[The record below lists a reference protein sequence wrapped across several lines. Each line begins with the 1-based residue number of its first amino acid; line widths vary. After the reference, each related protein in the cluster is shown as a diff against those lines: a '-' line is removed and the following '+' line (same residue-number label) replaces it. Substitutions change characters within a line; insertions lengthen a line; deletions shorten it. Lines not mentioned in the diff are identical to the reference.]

1 MESRADSDRRPVGTP
16 VPVAAPGTGWAA
28 RGQWL
33 LIAAVQVMALAV
45 WFSATSVVPSLTA
58 AWQISSVAAVWL
70 TASVQIGFAIGAIVS
85 AVSNLADRIRP
96 QVLLG
101 VSACGAA
108 GMTLAFAWFADGL
121 VTAMVLRFCTGVLL
135 AGVYPVGM
143 KLMASWSTNANRGT
157 SFGLL
162 IGALTV
168 GSILPHLINGIETL
182 PWKTVMTV
190 AAGVAGAGGLVSLLF
205 LRPGPGVSSAR
216 VQANPR
222 YIWQMFTIRESRLA
236 NLGYFGHMWELY
248 ALWAWIGTFLVSSV
262 HENHRSISPSA
273 SSATVFVTM
282 GIFGLLG
289 CLIGGRLADKI
300 GRPMSAGLAL
310 AVSGTCCLLSPFAF
324 DAPWAV
330 LVLFL
335 AIWGAAVIADS
346 GVFSTMLSETVD
358 SRYVGTAL
366 TAQTAIGF
374 LLTVVTIQIVPIIAD
389 VVGWRYAFLVLF
401 AGPLLGVA
409 AMRGL
414 RSTF

>member
-1 MESRADSDRRPVGTP
+1 
-16 VPVAAPGTGWAA
+16 
-28 RGQWL
+28 
-33 LIAAVQVMALAV
+33 MALSV
-45 WFSATSVVPSLTA
+45 WFSATSVVPSLTIE
-58 AWQISSVAAVWL
+58 WRISSAAAVWL

-85 AVSNLADRIRP
+85 AVANLADRIRP

-101 VSACGAA
+101 VSACGTA
-108 GMTLAFAWFADGL
+108 GLTLAFAWFAEGL
-121 VTAMVLRFCTGVLL
+121 TTAMILRFFTGVLL

-143 KLMASWSTNANRGT
+143 KLMASWSTSANRGT

-182 PWKTVMTV
+182 PWKSVMTV
-190 AAGVAGAGGLVSLLF
+190 AACVAAAGGLLSVLF
-205 LRPGPGVSSAR
+205 LRPGPGVGSGR

-222 YIWQMFTIRESRLA
+222 YIWQMFKNRESRLA
-236 NLGYFGHMWELY
+236 NIGYFGHMWELY
-248 ALWAWIGTFLVSSV
+248 ALWAWVGTFLVSSV
-262 HENHRSISPSA
+262 NEHQRAISSSA
-273 SSATVFVTM
+273 SSATIFVTI

-289 CLIGGRLADKI
+289 CLVGGWLADKI
-300 GRPMSAGLAL
+300 GRAMTAGMAL
-310 AVSGTCCLLSPFAF
+310 AISGTCCLLSPLAF
-324 DAPWAV
+324 DAAWAV

-389 VVGWRYAFLVLF
+389 AVGWRYAFLVLL
-401 AGPLLGVA
+401 AGPLMGVA

-414 RSTF
+414 RSIF

>member
-1 MESRADSDRRPVGTP
+1 
-16 VPVAAPGTGWAA
+16 
-28 RGQWL
+28 
-33 LIAAVQVMALAV
+33 MALSV
-45 WFSATSVVPSLTA
+45 WFSATSVVPSLTVE
-58 AWQISSVAAVWL
+58 WHISSVAAVWL

-85 AVSNLADRIRP
+85 AVANLADRIRP

-108 GMTLAFAWFADGL
+108 ALTLAFAWFAEGL
-121 VTAMVLRFCTGVLL
+121 ITAMVLRFFTGVLL

-143 KLMASWSTNANRGT
+143 KIMASWSTSANRGT

-168 GSILPHLINGIETL
+168 GSILPHLIKGIETL
-182 PWKTVMTV
+182 PWKSVMTV
-190 AAGVAGAGGLVSLLF
+190 AACVAGAGGLVSLLF
-205 LRPGPGVSSAR
+205 LRPGPEARSGR

-222 YIWQMFTIRESRLA
+222 YIWQMFNNRESRLA
-236 NLGYFGHMWELY
+236 NIGYFGHMWELY
-248 ALWAWIGTFLVSSV
+248 ALWAWVGTFLVSSV
-262 HENHRSISPSA
+262 NENQRAISSSA
-273 SSATVFVTM
+273 SSATIFVTM

-289 CLIGGRLADKI
+289 CLVGGWLADQI
-300 GRPMSAGLAL
+300 GRAMSAGMAL
-310 AVSGTCCLLSPFAF
+310 AISGTCCLLSPFAF

-389 VVGWRYAFLVLF
+389 AVGWRYAFLVLF
-401 AGPLLGVA
+401 AGPLMGVA

-414 RSTF
+414 RSIF